1 MHAIQYFLN
10 SSFSVLVVSLLVST
24 GVFLVRTGRKHDG
37 QKPVNWIWGLCLTGF
52 ILSVTNILW
61 NTVSLAPFF
70 DGFQLYA
77 NINLVPVVSIIKMIK
92 TIFTSD
98 PSFFSIINLFGNI
111 GFFIPIGFF
120 LPFIS
125 KRFSS
130 FWLATF
136 FGFSFSL
143 LIEVWQLFLPAR
155 GTDID
160 DIILNTLGMIIGYCL
175 FLLVSKIFPKLPQAI
190 RE

>member
-1 MHAIQYFLN
+1 MHAIRYFLD
-10 SSFSVLVVSLLVST
+10 SSFSVIVVSLLVST
-24 GVFLVRTGRKHDG
+24 GVFLSREGKRHG
-37 QKPVNWIWGLCLTGF
+37 ENKPANWLWGLCLAGF

-61 NTVSLAPFF
+61 NTISLAPFF
-70 DGFQLYA
+70 DGFKFYG

-125 KRFSS
+125 KKFSS
-130 FWLATF
+130 FWLATL
-136 FGFSFSL
+136 FGFSLSL

-160 DIILNTLGMIIGYCL
+160 DIILNTLGMVIGYFL
-175 FLLVSKIFPKLPQAI
+175 FFLVSKVFPKLLQAI